1 MSWSICTK
9 EVILSLIDD
18 VELISLEMLENCV
31 APKPKVYIIFVVI
44 FIFYFHCSKV
54 YKFSRDTV
62 FSKNKD

>member
-31 APKPKVYIIFVVI
+31 APKPKVFIIFVVI
-44 FIFYFHCSKV
+44 FISGHRSFFV
-54 YKFSRDTV
+54 
-62 FSKNKD
+62 KD